1 MSEATR
7 RSLSTNRKKRGV
19 VRASITKLRSP
30 VEELE
35 AVSSPDTADQAKRL
49 TTRLETLFEEFKV
62 HHYSVIALL
71 DEDGELAQEQET
83 FDTQD
88 EVVDRLTVRLDK
100 LISSSDHSQFK
111 VASNRLE
118 HLEKGLSSIP
128 LCHLLMRMMSV
139 SFNSWRN
146 SCQNSKRN
154 FLTFAAACS
163 H

>member
-19 VRASITKLRSP
+19 VRASITKLRSR

-35 AVSSPDTADQAKRL
+35 VVSSPDTADQEKHL

-62 HHYSVIALL
+62 TTILSLLCWMKMVNLHKNKKALMIKM
-71 DEDGELAQEQET
+71 
-83 FDTQD
+83 
-88 EVVDRLTVRLDK
+88 RK
-100 LISSSDHSQFK
+100 LIGSLSAWTSLFPPLTTASS
-111 VASNRLE
+111 RL
-118 HLEKGLSSIP
+118 LPIDWSIWKRAFLQSSARS

-154 FLTFAAACS
+154 F
-163 H
+163 